1 MATNYNTTPFG
12 VYAHPV
18 SGSTNIGTPIDVIN
32 FVNSS
37 PFFTSSKQADIGSIS
52 MEYTKLSQS
61 GSSAGASADIVFK
74 VTGKEYAD
82 KNATEVLRV
91 SATGSSN
98 EARIGVGMSKYDTV
112 DSIFHVKG
120 EALVDGDFKIK
131 SGSETVSISKNDL
144 KDLLQGKAVSDSS
157 EGKNAARGGLTQTFA
172 ANALV
177 NLADSSTL
185 VKANESGK
193 LELKANNLTLVNVDA
208 TDSDEPIVDLGN
220 KPAGKVLVT
229 GSLDVTGS
237 NVTFD
242 VDDLLTLLGN
252 FGQTGS
258 FAVSGSS
265 DFTGDVN
272 MDGAVTVTDLLSV
285 VAGINSTGS
294 TDLSGSLNVI
304 GDTFVN
310 GRITGSVITAGSTD
324 RDIFIIPGSTFLSS
338 NPSIGSQNFT
348 QIEFRRDIFMG
359 FNRAGLVGGTTP
371 TKLMFDSTDTY
382 ITANSENPEDLEIH
396 ANQDILLYPDN
407 SVVISGSLDVSGS
420 VTMKDVS
427 AGGAGTY
434 FEHSG
439 ITSGATVKIQVGDV
453 DNLGNE
459 TKLIVDDG
467 NETVTI
473 SGSLDITGNQVD
485 FTNLPT
491 SDPGVAG
498 RLYQTASAAM
508 GMTAGKQV
516 VLISA

>member
-1 MATNYNTTPFG
+1 MATNFNTNPFG
-12 VYAHPV
+12 IYAHPF
-18 SGSTNIGTPIDVIN
+18 SGSIETGSTVDVIN

-37 PFFTSSKQADIGSIS
+37 PFFTSSKQADAGSIGIN
-52 MEYTKLSQS
+52 YTQIGMS
-61 GSSAGASADIVFK
+61 GSNAGAAADIVFK
-74 VTGKEYAD
+74 VSGKEAANKD
-82 KNATEVLRV
+82 AAEVFRI
-91 SATGSSN
+91 SATGSN
-98 EARIGVGMSKYDTV
+98 NTPRVGIGMGKGDTV
-112 DSIFHVKG
+112 DAPLHVKG
-120 EALVDGDFKIK
+120 DTVIEGGRILFTRSNESDIEITKDDFENLIQ
-131 SGSETVSISKNDL
+131 GTAVADTAKN
-144 KDLLQGKAVSDSS
+144 S
-157 EGKNAARGGLTQTFA
+157 ARGGLTRTFA

-177 NLADSSTL
+177 NLADSTTL
-185 VKANESGK
+185 VKANETGK
-193 LELKANNLTLVNVDA
+193 LELKANNLTLVEVDA
-208 TDSDEPIVDLGN
+208 TDASAPVVNIGD
-220 KPAGKVLVT
+220 KPAGKVLMT

-242 VDDLLTLLGN
+242 VEDLLTLLGN

-272 MDGAVTVTDLLSV
+272 MDGNVTVTDLLSV
-285 VAGINSTGS
+285 VAGFNSTGS
-294 TDLSGSLNVI
+294 AELSGSL
-304 GDTFVN
+304 T
-310 GRITGSVITAGSTD
+310 ITGSTAIKGNTTTEKL
-324 RDIFIIPGSTFLSS
+324 ILSS
-338 NPSIGSQNFT
+338 
-348 QIEFRRDIFMG
+348 
-359 FNRAGLVGGTTP
+359 GGQ
-371 TKLMFDSTDTY
+371 STDT
-382 ITANSENPEDLEIH
+382 AIH
-396 ANQDILLYPDN
+396 VNGDPDTGIYFPALN
-407 SVVISGSLDVSGS
+407 NISLQAGGGTVEVNLNTDNVQLRGDVLAYNKFTVSGSLNASGS
-420 VTMKDVS
+420 VTMKDLS
-427 AGGAGTY
+427 AGGTGTY

-439 ITSGATVKIQVGDV
+439 LTSGATVKVQVGDV